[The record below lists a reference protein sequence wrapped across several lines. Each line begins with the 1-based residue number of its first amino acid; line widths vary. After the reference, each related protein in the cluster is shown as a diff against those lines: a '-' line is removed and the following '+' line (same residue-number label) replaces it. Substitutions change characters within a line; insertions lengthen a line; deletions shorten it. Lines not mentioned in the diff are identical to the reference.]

1 MNMMKKQADEVERQ
15 GIGRKVEDLRIFFE
29 QSKVELKK
37 VVWPDR
43 QETISTSSAVL
54 LLVVVLAFFLG
65 MVDLGLSKIIAAIL
79 S

>member
-1 MNMMKKQADEVERQ
+1 MKRQAEEMESQ
-15 GIGRKVEDLRIFFE
+15 GFLRKIENLRIFFE
-29 QSKVELKK
+29 QSKIELKK

-65 MVDLGLSKIIAAIL
+65 MVDFGLSKLIAAIL

>member
-15 GIGRKVEDLRIFFE
+15 GLGRKVEDLRIFFE

-54 LLVVVLAFFLG
+54 LLVVDLAFFLG
-65 MVDLGLSKIIAAIL
+65 MVDLGLSEIIAAIL